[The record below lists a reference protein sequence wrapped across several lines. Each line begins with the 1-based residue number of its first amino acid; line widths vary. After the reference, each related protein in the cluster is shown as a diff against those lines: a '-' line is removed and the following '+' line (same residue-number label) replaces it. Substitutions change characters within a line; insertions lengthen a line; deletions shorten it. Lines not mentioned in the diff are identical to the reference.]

1 MTFRPYNDPTHLY
14 FVTATIAGWKKLFS
28 EQPFPQIVLE
38 SLKWLIENKHME
50 LFGFVLMPNHLH
62 FISRPLN
69 PNNMS
74 KIKQKFGSFT
84 AHAILKE
91 LRRQNR
97 DELLAYF
104 HQKAL
109 ESKEKKNHKIWENI
123 QAKNVYSQEFLIQ
136 KLEYIHN
143 NPIQPR
149 WQLVEVRS
157 LWKYSSACFYDED
170 KIPIIPISDIRAI

>member
-1 MTFRPYNDPTHLY
+1 M
-14 FVTATIAGWKKLFS
+14 S
-28 EQPFPQIVLE
+28 E
-38 SLKWLIENKHME
+38 
-50 LFGFVLMPNHLH
+50 
-62 FISRPLN
+62 
-69 PNNMS
+69 
-74 KIKQKFGSFT
+74 IKQKFGSFT

-91 LRRQNR
+91 LRGQNR

-109 ESKEKKNHKIWENI
+109 ESKEMKNHKIWENI

-149 WQLVEVRS
+149 WQLVETRA

-170 KIPIIPISDIRAI
+170 KIPIIPISDVRTI